1 MDTHRSTTTGTT
13 STTSTT
19 RTDVRRVVL
28 AVTISSFS
36 IAALMGIAALL
47 GADIF
52 SETSVKVLAT
62 TVVVGLAS
70 MLTLCCLVVVGG
82 RFQPAG
88 LLGFLVTLGTTVLAL
103 ALVWSASETLWNH
116 VDQGFRVAVTAS
128 LTLAQVCLLLGLA
141 GSRRRLAPLTWS
153 TVALALVVGTMVSA
167 LIYDYQAGDG
177 YVRGLGVVAILD
189 VLGTLVT
196 IALGVFGRDE
206 RSLVVTI
213 PPALAPR
220 LRALAQERGRPV
232 DEIAGELLESALG
245 GRYAAPAG

>member
-1 MDTHRSTTTGTT
+1 MDTHPTTAT

-19 RTDVRRVVL
+19 RTDLRRVVL

-52 SETSVKVLAT
+52 SETSVKILAT
-62 TVVVGLAS
+62 TVTVGCAS

-82 RFQPAG
+82 RFQPVG

-103 ALVWSASETLWNH
+103 ALVWSASESLWNH
-116 VDQGFRVAVTAS
+116 VDQTFRVAITAS

-153 TVALALVVGTMVSA
+153 TVALALVVGGMVSA
-167 LIYDYQAGDG
+167 LIYDYQPADG

-206 RSLVVTI
+206 RNLVVTV
-213 PPALAPR
+213 PPALAAR
-220 LRALAQERGRPV
+220 LRTVAQEEGRPV
-232 DEIAGELLESALG
+232 DEIAGQLLEDALAG
-245 GRYAAPAG
+245 PYAEPAG